1 MHDFSKRLCQ
11 FIKLQN
17 YFQYFCKIMAKCCS
31 THSCPHRSVLR
42 QGIKGLFCEPT
53 LQLVLKLTEIV
64 LILSGRAFNIVTPK
78 RGYFKISDLGNQSFH
93 RLLAYAY

>member
-1 MHDFSKRLCQ
+1 MHGFLKRLCQ

-17 YFQYFCKIMAKCCS
+17 YSQYFCKIMAKCCS
-31 THSCPHRSVLR
+31 KHSCPHPSVLR

-53 LQLVLKLTEIV
+53 LQLVLKLTELV

-78 RGYFKISDLGNQSFH
+78 RGELSYF
-93 RLLAYAY
+93 Y